1 VAGDWLGCHQLP
13 ERSFFFRGTQFP
25 VCARCSGV
33 LLAQTAAGLAA
44 LAGHSAPPGVGAVLM
59 VPMGVDWAL
68 QYTGLREST
77 NARRFITG
85 VLAGAGYTTLLVNA
99 LHAVCTRRRTGTFRS
114 VN

>member
-1 VAGDWLGCHQLP
+1 
-13 ERSFFFRGTQFP
+13 
-25 VCARCSGV
+25 
-33 LLAQTAAGLAA
+33 
-44 LAGHSAPPGVGAVLM
+44 
-59 VPMGVDWAL
+59 MGVDWAL

-99 LHAVCTRRRTGTFRS
+99 LHAVRTRRRPGTLRS